1 VVRHAGWQLRSSNTS
16 GPADLSFTY
25 Q

>member
-1 VVRHAGWQLRSSNTS
+1 VRHAGWQLRSSNTS
-16 GPADLSFTY
+16 GPADLSFIY